1 MTLQTRISNNFEH
14 SSRLTAELAA
24 LLAPSIANA
33 AAVIV
38 DALLKEQKV
47 LACGTGGAAAIA
59 QYGVALM
66 LDQFEL
72 ERPGLSAISLCS
84 DSVTLTAIADENH
97 FEQVFSKQVI
107 ALGMEGDILLAIS
120 SHGTS
125 ASIAGAIRSAQE
137 QGMRVI
143 ALTGGDGGKV
153 LDLLGEHD
161 VHIGVP
167 HDDRARIIE
176 SFLLTLH
183 CLCDAVDS
191 LLLGVYE

>member
-66 LDQFEL
+66 LNQFEL

-97 FEQVFSKQVI
+97 FDQVFSKQVI

-125 ASIAGAIRSAQE
+125 ASITGAIRSAQE

-143 ALTGGDGGKV
+143 ALTGGDDGKV
-153 LDLLGEHD
+153 PDLLGEHD

-167 HDDRARIIE
+167 HDDHARIIE